1 LFMRG
6 AIFSD
11 EWQIIRGWL
20 PGDLEERARRHR
32 MIRHG
37 CKPLEA
43 GGWLR
48 LILMHVAGGLS
59 LEQTTVRAKELGWAE
74 ITDVAL
80 LKRLAQAYAWLVDL
94 TEYLLSE
101 QRRQLDPRDWSCAYR
116 LRVIDATDITEPGS
130 IGTDWRLHYSIRLP
144 ELVCDHYELTDC
156 HGGEK
161 LGRFGFE
168 PGELVLVDAGYSHRG
183 GVAHLLE
190 AGAQVLGRWNALGF
204 PLEHPSGRALAP
216 LSQLRSLALGQCAE
230 WPVQF
235 RDGPA
240 VYRLRLCAL
249 RKSPEDTEQARRKLF
264 YNATRKG
271 KRADPLALRLC
282 AYVLLLTS
290 VSPEVL
296 STQAVLDLYRGRWQ
310 IELVFKRFKSLLGGG
325 HVPKTSDA
333 SALAWMQAKILI
345 ALLLERVL
353 LEGHFLSPELLCPD
367 EVSRWRIV
375 LEVRD
380 CLQRVLA
387 PPLSLPH
394 LLHRGCAIASASR
407 TGRPKRPLQMTQIR
421 KIFATAQVND
431 PFEIMKKIA

>member
-1 LFMRG
+1 MRG

-20 PGDLEERARRHR
+20 PCDLEDRAKRHR
-32 MIRHG
+32 FVRHG

-43 GGWLR
+43 EGWLR

-59 LEQTTVRAKELGWAE
+59 LEQTVLRAKELGWTE
-74 ITDVAL
+74 ITGVAL
-80 LKRLAQAYAWLVDL
+80 FKRLAQAYPWLADL
-94 TEYLLSE
+94 TEHLLSE
-101 QRRQLDPRDWSCAYR
+101 QRRQLDPQDWSCPYR

-161 LGRFGFE
+161 LGRFIFE
-168 PGELVLVDAGYSHRG
+168 PGELVLVDAGYSHRA
-183 GVAHLLE
+183 GVAHVLD
-190 AGAQVLGRWNALGF
+190 AGAQVLGRWSALGF
-204 PLEHPSGRALAP
+204 PLEHPSGRAFAP
-216 LSQLRSLALGQCAE
+216 LSHLRLLAVGQHAE

-235 RDGPA
+235 RYGQRIYP
-240 VYRLRLCAL
+240 LRLCAL
-249 RKSPEDTEQARRKLF
+249 RKSPEAAEQSRRKLL
-264 YNATRKG
+264 YNAARKG
-271 KRADPLALRLC
+271 KRADPLALKLC
-282 AYVLLLTS
+282 PYVLLLTS
-290 VSPEVL
+290 VSSEVL

-310 IELVFKRFKSLLGGG
+310 IELVFKRFKSLLDGG

-333 SALAWMQAKILI
+333 SALAWMQAKILT

-394 LLHRGCAIASASR
+394 LLHRGCEIASASR
-407 TGRPKRPLQMTQIR
+407 SGRPKRPLQMTQIR
-421 KIFATAQVND
+421 KIFATAELNEPSQ
-431 PFEIMKKIA
+431 IMKKIA